1 MSDYPFLSLSRVT
14 VDPALARQLPRRL
27 AYYYLALPLARDDD
41 QLTLV
46 MAHPDNQAAVAVLQA
61 VLGERIV
68 PIQGSAREIRAALD
82 TVWAGAAEA
91 EALHILCWSADQE
104 RATVVTEIAS
114 LVARAFA
121 AQVTTLDA
129 SQSTLDTVLTVAR

>member
-1 MSDYPFLSLSRVT
+1 MGDYPFLSLSRVT
-14 VDPALARQLPRRL
+14 VDPATARQLPRRL

-68 PIQGSAREIRAALD
+68 PIQGSARELRAALD
-82 TVWAGAAEA
+82 TVWSGAAES
-91 EALHILCWSADQE
+91 EALHILCWS
-104 RATVVTEIAS
+104 
-114 LVARAFA
+114 
-121 AQVTTLDA
+121 
-129 SQSTLDTVLTVAR
+129 